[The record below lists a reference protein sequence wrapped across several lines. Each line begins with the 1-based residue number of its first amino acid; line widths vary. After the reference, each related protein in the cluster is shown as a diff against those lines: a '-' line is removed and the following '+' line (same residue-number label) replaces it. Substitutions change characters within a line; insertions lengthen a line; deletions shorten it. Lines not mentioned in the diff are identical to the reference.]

1 MTSHSSCLCLC
12 DHTHCIDDI
21 THTLFMTSHLL
32 YIWHNMHCIWHR
44 THDLWHHNSL
54 LMTSKLLYHTSH
66 RLYLTAHPLYLCHH
80 TQIIDHA
87 IPIVCMITQP
97 QYVWH
102 HMNYIWHHIHSF
114 WYHTML
120 WHPTHCIHV
129 ITPRIPVITSTV
141 AGPLLIVYWLY
152 HTYYICDIK
161 PTICITSHEFYVTLI
176 LTLTLYDITILY
188 SWLHIHS
195 LHDSI
200 PTLSD
205 ITYCTLA
212 TLQPLYLW
220 QDTSYVY
227 DIILNIYDIAIVHEW
242 QYNHS
247 IHHHTHCICVIQ
259 PTRLMISQ
267 TMYVWNLPQC
277 M

>member
-1 MTSHSSCLCLC
+1 MSVPVWSHPLYRWYNTHFIYDIPSTVYMAQYALYMTSHPW
-12 DHTHCIDDI
+12 
-21 THTLFMTSHLL
+21 FMTSQQS
-32 YIWHNMHCIWHR
+32 
-44 THDLWHHNSL
+44 THDIKAVISHLTPIISDSTSTVSL
-54 LMTSKLLYHTSH
+54 SSHPDYRPCNPHCMYDNTATICMTSYELHMTSH
-66 RLYLTAHPLYLCHH
+66 PLFLISHHAMTSHPLYSCHH
-80 TQIIDHA
+80 TQDT
-87 IPIVCMITQP
+87 C
-97 QYVWH
+97 
-102 HMNYIWHHIHSF
+102 HHIHCS
-114 WYHTML
+114 WTITYNVLIIPHLLYMWHQTHHMYDITWILCDTHT
-120 WHPTHCIHV
+120 
-129 ITPRIPVITSTV
+129 
-141 AGPLLIVYWLY
+141 
-152 HTYYICDIK
+152 HTD
-161 PTICITSHEFYVTLI
+161 S
-176 LTLTLYDITILY
+176 YDITILY